1 LKGKL
6 YLCGTPIGNLEDIT
20 LRALNVLKQVDLV
33 AAEDTRHTLKLLTHY
48 GIQKN
53 LISYHEHNRKQRGE
67 ELLKLIEAGQNIAL
81 VSDAGMPG
89 ISDPGTD
96 LVRSAIE
103 RSIEV
108 VPIPGPTAFVTGLV
122 VSGFFTDSFI
132 FLGFVPRVKK
142 QRRQFWDSLRN
153 EQRTTVFYESPHR
166 LVTTLKEAERELGGE
181 RAVVVAR
188 ELTKLFEEIKRGSL
202 SEVRECFEQKVVK
215 GEITV
220 VLNGVS
226 SEEEL
231 KDKEGLL
238 LQGMERVRGLLA
250 EGMGHNEAVR
260 IIAKELNLSKRELYN
275 VSLKNNNK

>member
-122 VSGFFTDSFI
+122 VSGFPTDSFI

>member
-1 LKGKL
+1 M
-6 YLCGTPIGNLEDIT
+6 EDIT

-122 VSGFFTDSFI
+122 VSGFSTDSFI

-202 SEVRECFEQKVVK
+202 SEVREWFEQKVVK

-231 KDKEGLL
+231 EDKEGLL

>member
-202 SEVRECFEQKVVK
+202 SEVREWFEQKVVK

-231 KDKEGLL
+231 EDKEGLL